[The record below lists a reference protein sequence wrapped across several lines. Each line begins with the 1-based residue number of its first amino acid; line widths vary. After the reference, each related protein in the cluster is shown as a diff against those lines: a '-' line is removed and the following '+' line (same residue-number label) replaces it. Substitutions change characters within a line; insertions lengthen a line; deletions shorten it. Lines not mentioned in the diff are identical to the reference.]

1 MTKLIAHL
9 VVAGLVVGANTVL
22 AQNSSSDKDNAR
34 PHAPAERDC
43 TKLSGK
49 ERDQCIQ
56 ATPAGP
62 VDTETGQG
70 NKAKSDIAKE
80 RDAAKA
86 ESQAAKD
93 IPVQSQDTVGHP
105 NAVKP
110 TGEGQPLAEP
120 GRKDTSGSQSR

>member
-1 MTKLIAHL
+1 MSKLIAHQ
-9 VVAGLVVGANTVL
+9 VVVGLVVGANTAF
-22 AQNSSSDKDNAR
+22 AQNTSTEKDNAR
-34 PHAPAERDC
+34 PHARAERDC
-43 TKLSGK
+43 SKLSGK
-49 ERDQCIQ
+49 ERDQCLQ
-56 ATPAGP
+56 ATPAGA

-80 RDAAKA
+80 RDETKA
-86 ESQAAKD
+86 ESAAAKD

-120 GRKDTSGSQSR
+120 GRKDKSDSQSK